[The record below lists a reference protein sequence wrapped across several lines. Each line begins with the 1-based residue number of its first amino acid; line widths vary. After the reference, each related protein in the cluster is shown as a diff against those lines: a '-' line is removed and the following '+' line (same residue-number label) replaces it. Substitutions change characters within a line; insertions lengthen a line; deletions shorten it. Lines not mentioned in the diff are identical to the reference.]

1 MVFLRP
7 PNQFIDVLLG
17 STPIMGNLGS
27 KSSLGVA
34 HFVELGPFCN
44 MNFDALLES
53 QEKKLLVLASILPLS
68 KLVKSAKCPHSS
80 CTP

>member
-1 MVFLRP
+1 
-7 PNQFIDVLLG
+7 
-17 STPIMGNLGS
+17 MGNLGS
-27 KSSLGVA
+27 KSVFPQARSTRFA

-53 QEKKLLVLASILPLS
+53 EEKFFLVLASILPLS